1 MNSDLTQGDPTIR
14 LPGDP
19 PPLRVPAWRLD
30 EVEKLRGELEVL
42 RWEIQ
47 TRPSAPAGPSVH
59 VPLQRRE
66 THLGPLHT
74 YRAETPPL
82 RTHATPERATAVADV
97 ILALRSLGALALAGL
112 AFLAF
117 VVGAAVLTGFVFLA
131 LRFVSWA
138 RHGDP
143 TGGAIV
149 LGLCG
154 SVIVATGVA
163 VFLRITDPR
172 RTR

>member
-1 MNSDLTQGDPTIR
+1 MI
-14 LPGDP
+14 
-19 PPLRVPAWRLD
+19 RVPAWRLD
-30 EVEKLRGELEVL
+30 ETERLRGELERLTREL
-42 RWEIQ
+42 R
-47 TRPSAPAGPSVH
+47 TRPGDQYV
-59 VPLQRRE
+59 LDRRRRE
-66 THLGPLHT
+66 TRLGPMFRT
-74 YRAETPPL
+74 VEDRTPPL
-82 RTHATPERATAVADV
+82 RSHATPERATAVADV
-97 ILALRSLGALALAGL
+97 ILALRNLGALALAGL